1 LVLLRHAIAEDL
13 NQVPVGADTVPTDFE
28 RRLTLEGRAKL
39 RRVVR
44 HFARCMPAPDVL
56 FSSPLVRAR
65 QTAAVAGRILDVPV
79 QLCDELRPGG
89 QAYGWLRG
97 LSEEHLMLVG
107 HEPDLA
113 CLAAQFLGLDSPV
126 FSLKK
131 SGLACL
137 EGVPGHGQLGWLLTP
152 RWLID

>member
-1 LVLLRHAIAEDL
+1 MRHAIAEDL
-13 NQVPVGADTVPTDFE
+13 SQVPAEADGAPTDFD

-39 RRVVR
+39 RRVMR
-44 HFARCMPAPDVL
+44 HFAKCMPTPDAL
-56 FSSPLVRAR
+56 YSSPLVRAR

-79 QLCDELRPGG
+79 QFSDELRPGG
-89 QAYGWLRG
+89 PAYAWLRG
-97 LSEEHLMLVG
+97 LSDEHVMVVG

-113 CLAAQFLGLDSPV
+113 YLAAQFLGLDSPA

-137 EGVPGHGQLGWLLTP
+137 EGVPGHGQLSWLLTP
-152 RWLID
+152 RWLVV